1 MQQVRGLIL
10 IKKPSQSLRLMRVAT
25 NGGYLLKLVLHNKKN
40 FLANFLF
47 LNHLQN
53 PQRLIKLLLP

>member
-10 IKKPSQSLRLMRVAT
+10 KKPIQSLRLMRVAI
-25 NGGYLLKLVLHNKKN
+25 NGGYLLKFVLHNKKN
-40 FLANFLF
+40 FFANFLF